1 MFANV
6 IDGLSRTRPCH
17 GSRRRQASV
26 ATSRAHPMSQC
37 IATSEQ
43 LLKRTQLRKDNRK
56 ENEGS
61 IAAAQRD
68 INLDYS
74 PNSGNSRPFV
84 KLNAGPNR
92 KARAYVTRYS
102 GWPRTCQIFDQQYRV
117 QRVQPQPG
125 EADEP
130 SRTTL
135 RSRKNS
141 MSSPFYESR
150 LSRQSYETSLFFLSC
165 MFCAF

>member
-1 MFANV
+1 MHCLF
-6 IDGLSRTRPCH
+6 DFYCLEKSF
-17 GSRRRQASV
+17 S
-26 ATSRAHPMSQC
+26 
-37 IATSEQ
+37 
-43 LLKRTQLRKDNRK
+43 LKRTQLRKDNRK

-125 EADEP
+125 EAGEP

-135 RSRKNS
+135 RSLSR
-141 MSSPFYESR
+141 MSHHFSTSR
-150 LSRQSYETSLFFLSC
+150 LVLLRQSYEPLFLFL
-165 MFCAF
+165 MHAFSFRCLLISKA